1 MNSLDIMKATKK
13 YIYIYIPVKYFV
25 HLNKSKIQLIHALQ

>member
-13 YIYIYIPVKYFV
+13 YIFIPVKYFV